1 MEAADNRRG
10 FRLGDWVIRPDA
22 AVATGPGRSRAL
34 TPDQL
39 AVLLLLAARPEDAV
53 PQSELRDAA
62 FAGDDDGEAR
72 LLATLRQLRE
82 LLGGSADD
90 RHYIVHVGHDA
101 WALVADITPLTTT
114 DGGDDA
120 SAPRRTFGGRLQHF
134 ITELRRR
141 SVLKVGGAY
150 LVGMWIMLQ
159 VAEVTFE
166 PLHFPQ
172 WWMTALTILA
182 VLGLPIVVVLAW
194 SYEITPGGIVLDP
207 GDGSRLPRPR
217 ARRAIAPALVAGVT
231 LMAGVTGY
239 AWWQSIDTSSRPPPL
254 EPGDASVA
262 VLPLVDMSPA
272 GGIAYLADG
281 LSEEL
286 SAALAQIP
294 GLRVAARTSAFE
306 FKGQSVDVRRIGEAL
321 GVRHVLEGSV
331 RRDGDRLRVTVQL
344 VDAATGYHVWAR
356 SYDRNWSD
364 VIAIQDDIARSVTEA
379 LKVVLVADSGDT
391 KGKAPVDPV
400 APDVRA
406 LDPYLAGLAL
416 MRKSGDLSVM
426 KEAEDRFS
434 EAIAIAP
441 EFARAHAGLCRV
453 RIRMYQRTRDDSYV
467 ALAETACRRALEL
480 DPGQIETEKGLAD
493 LYLASGRN
501 AESEAICRQ
510 LVARYPSDADGHL
523 CLGAAQSAAG
533 HLPEAER
540 SLRAAVQAEPS
551 YWVPHSKLGG
561 FLFEQGRA
569 DEAIAEFRE
578 VTRLTPSS
586 SSAYS
591 NLGAALQ
598 FKGDDK
604 GAEAAYK
611 RAIAIEP
618 SASALSNLGTLNY
631 FAGRYDQAVEDYRRA
646 TAIATRDQEIWGNLG
661 DAYWQLG
668 QHDEALAAYR
678 KAVELA
684 TRDLEKQPKDAGMLS
699 RLGYYHGR
707 LGDPARAD
715 DYLDRAEAVAQDNP
729 YSAYYRAIAAADR
742 GDDERARALASRAAE
757 LGYPEDAL
765 QADPALKKVL
775 GNTRGGN
782 SR

>member
-101 WALVADITPLTTT
+101 WALVADIAPLTAT

-120 SAPRRTFGGRLQHF
+120 TAPRRTFGGRLQHF

-194 SYEITPGGIVLDP
+194 SYEITPGGIVLDS
-207 GDGSRLPRPR
+207 GDGSALPRPR

-239 AWWQSIDTSSRPPPL
+239 AWWRSIDTSSRPMAPQ
-254 EPGDASVA
+254 PGEASVA
-262 VLPLVDMSPA
+262 VLPLVDMSPT
-272 GGIAYLADG
+272 GGISYLADG
-281 LSEEL
+281 LTEEL

-306 FKGQSVDVRRIGEAL
+306 FKGRAVDVRRIGEAL

-344 VDAATGYHVWAR
+344 IDAASGYHVWAR
-356 SYDRNWSD
+356 SYDRSWSD
-364 VIAIQDDIARSVTEA
+364 VFAIQDDIARSVTEA
-379 LKVVLVADSGDT
+379 LKVVLAADG
-391 KGKAPVDPV
+391 GEAEALAPVE

-426 KEAEDRFS
+426 EEAESRFR
-434 EAIAIAP
+434 EAIDIAP
-441 EFARAHAGLCRV
+441 GFARAHAGLCRL

-480 DPGQIETEKGLAD
+480 DPGQLETEKGLAD

-501 AESEAICRQ
+501 GESEAICRQ
-510 LVARYPSDADGHL
+510 LVARYPSDADGFL
-523 CLGAAQSAAG
+523 CLGAAQRATG

-551 YWVPHSKLGG
+551 YWVTHSRLGS

-569 DEAIAEFRE
+569 DEAIQQFAE

-586 SSAYS
+586 SSAYA
-591 NLGAALQ
+591 NLGGAYQ
-598 FKGDDK
+598 FKGDNRA
-604 GAEAAYK
+604 AEEAYR
-611 RAIAIEP
+611 RAVAIEP
-618 SASALSNLGTLNY
+618 SASALSNLGTLHY
-631 FAGRYDQAVEDYRRA
+631 FEGNFLQAVEDYRA
-646 TAIATRDQEIWGNLG
+646 ATRLTGFDQTIWGNLG

-668 QHDEALAAYR
+668 QRDQAIAAYR
-678 KAVELA
+678 RAVELA
-684 TRDLEKQPKDAGMLS
+684 TRDLEKQPNDPATLS
-699 RLGYYHGR
+699 QLGYYHGR
-707 LGDPARAD
+707 LGDSSRAED
-715 DYLDRAEAVAQDNP
+715 FLDRADAIAQDNP
-729 YSAYYRAIAAADR
+729 YSAYYRAVAAADR
-742 GDDERARALASRAAE
+742 GDVETARRLVARATE
-757 LGYPEDAL
+757 LGYPPDAIN
-765 QADPALKKVL
+765 ADPALQSVL
-775 GNTRGGN
+775 GKSKGG
-782 SR
+782 RKP